1 MFVIIYI
8 IIIMVIFCA
17 VTGKVFSPE
26 LRLLPR
32 DGISSCSSICSVFRC
47 LLDLLTAIVVY
58 ALLRAFCGY
67 CGMRALRLR
76 ALLSLPFDL
85 ANRS

>member
-1 MFVIIYI
+1 MLFSIYI
-8 IIIMVIFCA
+8 IYIMVIFRNVA
-17 VTGKVFSPE
+17 GKVFSPE
-26 LRLLPR
+26 LRLLPH
-32 DGISSCSSICSVFRC
+32 DGICPRSGVCSVFRC
-47 LLDLLTAIVVY
+47 LLDLLTAVVID
-58 ALLRAFCGY
+58 ALLGAFCGF